1 MFIFTYYNIM
11 CIYCIYIYTHYIIYN
26 AFNWHRIATKLGSPA
41 PRRANPWCGARDLA
55 FFWPWPKHSWAGAEM
70 GIIWRFNGMF

>member
-1 MFIFTYYNIM
+1 M

-55 FFWPWPKHSWAGAEM
+55 FFLALAKAQLGWCG
-70 GIIWRFNGMF
+70 NGHNMEV